1 MRKTKVINIANGA
14 FFLYRGSLFLKMKSK
29 YTSIVVAYDTSS
41 RCRKAMDPDWN
52 VWELNQKDLMK
63 YESSESEDMGRCQN
77 L

>member
-14 FFLYRGSLFLKMKSK
+14 FFLFRGSLFLKMKSK

-41 RCRKAMDPDWN
+41 NCRKAFDPDWN
-52 VWELNQKDLMK
+52 VWELNQKDLLK
-63 YESSESEDMGRCQN
+63 YESGKSEDVGRCQN